1 MHEREHYVRNSR
13 LDELFGLFTY
23 ELVHRR
29 EVGAY
34 RIAYKKVPCH
44 VVSRLSSVVIDRK
57 NPSGNNFVILCI
69 YILRARI
76 RFQKFDHN
84 RPSIFRSL

>member
-29 EVGAY
+29 EVGTY